1 MGKKSERLG
10 KEVMVS
16 FAQLWRE
23 INSLRRA
30 PDSEAHWDERSLT
43 YAKGTNDAYA
53 TDFIEKMKLAKP
65 SLVLDMGCG
74 TGLLAIPLALQGHGV
89 IAADFSEG
97 MLERLH
103 ETAYAVGVPV
113 LNEIPQN
120 TLNGK
125 QGGFI
130 VPKKMSWEDDW
141 KSFGLYDNM
150 VEVALASR
158 SIITR
163 DLADSLRKLSQVAS
177 ERVFVTADLGISPRV
192 NTAAA
197 KAMGITLEKF
207 NTAAFVFGI
216 AQELGYEP
224 EVSYIHSS
232 RMRVYASRDEAYHSL
247 LKTLD
252 YVDKT
257 IAQPDSETVKQR
269 LRDWLLVHL
278 VQRDKEKMWQLD
290 APQVVPW
297 AFFSWSV

>member
-1 MGKKSERLG
+1 
-10 KEVMVS
+10 MVS

-97 MLERLH
+97 MLNRLR
-103 ETAYAVGVPV
+103 ETARAVGVSV

-130 VPKKMSWEDDW
+130 VPKKMSWEDKWD
-141 KSFGLYDNM
+141 SFGLPENTVDI
-150 VEVALASR
+150 ALASR
-158 SIITR
+158 SIITH
-163 DLADSLRKLSQVAS
+163 DLADSLCKLSQVAS

-192 NTAAA
+192 NPAAA
-197 KAMGITLEKF
+197 KAMGVTLEKF
-207 NTAAFVFGI
+207 NTAVYVFGI

-224 EVSYIHSS
+224 EVSYIHSL

-247 LKTLD
+247 LKTLT
-252 YVDKT
+252 YANKT
-257 IAQPDSETVKQR
+257 IEQPDAETAKQR

-278 VQRDKEKMWQLD
+278 VPGTEEGTWQLD

>member
-1 MGKKSERLG
+1 
-10 KEVMVS
+10 MVS

-97 MLERLH
+97 MLERLR

-130 VPKKMSWEDDW
+130 VPKKMSWEDKWD
-141 KSFGLYDNM
+141 SFGLPENTVDI
-150 VEVALASR
+150 ALASR
-158 SIITR
+158 SLITR
-163 DLADSLRKLSQVAS
+163 DLADSLRKLSRVAS
-177 ERVFVTADLGISPRV
+177 ERVFVTADLGVSPRV
-192 NTAAA
+192 NTVAA
-197 KAMGITLEKF
+197 KAMGVTLEKF

-216 AQELGYEP
+216 AQELGHEP
-224 EVSYIHSS
+224 EVSYIHSL
-232 RMRVYASRDEAYHSL
+232 RMRVHASRDEAYHSL

-252 YVDKT
+252 YADKS
-257 IAQPDSETVKQR
+257 IEQPDSETAKQR

-278 VQRDKEKMWQLD
+278 VPGTEEGTWQLD
-290 APQVVPW
+290 APQIVPW